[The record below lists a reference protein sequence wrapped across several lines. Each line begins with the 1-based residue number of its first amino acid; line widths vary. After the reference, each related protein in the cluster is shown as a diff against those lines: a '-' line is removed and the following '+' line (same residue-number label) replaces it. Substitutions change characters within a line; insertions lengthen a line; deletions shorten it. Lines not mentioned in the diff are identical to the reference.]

1 MWDQLQRALRQRPAK
16 TGPPQRRMRT
26 IELRLDWLKND
37 AEIGRFLA
45 KLAAA
50 KPRAAL
56 IATCR
61 RRAAGGK
68 YRGPIAKQLAH
79 LAEALRTGCQWYD
92 LEIETIRE
100 CPAELLD
107 VLLGE
112 GKCLASAH
120 FFDAVPSDLGAVT
133 RELAGT
139 RSDAIK
145 VAAQC
150 GSLAEG
156 LEVLGLARG
165 KQNVVAVPMGEAAL
179 ALRIL
184 AAREGSA
191 LSYAPVEEATAPG
204 QVSLDEMVN
213 LYRAGRIERG
223 TRVYGVIGNPV
234 AHSLSP
240 AMHNAA
246 FHARG
251 VNAVYVPFLVRRLPD
266 FLSAIKPLDIRGF
279 SITLPHKEAILSYL
293 DRCRPIAAKI
303 GAVNTVAVRN
313 GKLHGYNTDYI
324 GVLRALEPHMRL
336 RGSRVLI
343 VGAGGAARA
352 AAFAVAQ
359 AGAAVFVCARRKKRT
374 AELAKAVRGEVVYW
388 DELRR
393 MQFDAIVNTTP
404 VGMHPFVQDSP
415 LEARDLNCRLVF
427 DIIYRPRQTRLLQ
440 LAARRGI
447 QTVSGIEMFVAQGIA
462 QWEIWT
468 GQRAPAEV
476 MRRAALRALET
487 DEPFFAASTWTSA
500 AGIRDS
506 IGTR

>member
-1 MWDQLQRALRQRPAK
+1 MTGTDKICAVVAATDARSLWVQLERALGQRPAK
-16 TGPPQRRMRT
+16 AGLPQRRMRT

-45 KLAAA
+45 RLAAA

-68 YRGPIAKQLAH
+68 YREPIAKQLAH
-79 LAEALRTGCQWYD
+79 LAEALRAGCQWYD

-107 VLLGE
+107 VVLGE
-112 GKCLASAH
+112 GKRLASAH
-120 FFDAVPSDLGAVT
+120 FFDGVPRDLGAVV

-139 RSDAIK
+139 RSHAIK

-150 GSLAEG
+150 GSLGEG
-156 LEVLGLARG
+156 LKVLELARG
-165 KQNVVAVPMGEAAL
+165 KQNVVAVTMGEAAL

-184 AAREGSA
+184 APRKGSA
-191 LSYAPVEEATAPG
+191 LSYAPVEESTAPG

-213 LYRAGRIERG
+213 LYRADNLDRG
-223 TRVYGVIGNPV
+223 TRVYGVIGDPV

-251 VNAVYVPFLVRRLPD
+251 VNAVYVPFFVRRLPD
-266 FLSAIKPLDIRGF
+266 FLAAIRPLGIRGF
-279 SITLPHKEAILSYL
+279 SITLPHKEAILRYL
-293 DRCRPIAAKI
+293 DRCDPIAAKI

-324 GVLRALEPHMRL
+324 GVVRALQPHMRL

-359 AGAAVFVCARRKKRT
+359 AGAVVFICARRKKRT
-374 AELAKAVRGEVVYW
+374 AELAKAVHGEMVQRN
-388 DELRR
+388 DLRR

-415 LEARDLNCRLVF
+415 LQARDLNCRLVF
-427 DIIYRPRQTRLLQ
+427 DIIYRPRQTRLLR

-447 QTVSGIEMFVAQGIA
+447 QTVSGLEMFVAQGIA

-476 MRRAALRALET
+476 MRRAALRALEA
-487 DEPFFAASTWTSA
+487 DE
-500 AGIRDS
+500 
-506 IGTR
+506 

>member
-1 MWDQLQRALRQRPAK
+1 MTGTDKICAVVAATDARSMWIQLERALGQWPAK
-16 TGPPQRRMRT
+16 AGPPQRRMRT
-26 IELRLDWLKND
+26 IELRLDWLKDD

-61 RRAAGGK
+61 RRAAGGE

-79 LAEALRTGCQWYD
+79 LAEALRAGCQWYD

-150 GSLAEG
+150 GSLREG
-156 LEVLGLARG
+156 LKVLELARG

-191 LSYAPVEEATAPG
+191 LSYAPLEESTAPG

-213 LYRAGRIERG
+213 LYRADKLERG

-240 AMHNAA
+240 AMHVAA

-266 FLSAIKPLDIRGF
+266 FLAAIKPLDIRGF
-279 SITLPHKEAILSYL
+279 SITLPHKEAILRYL
-293 DRCRPIAAKI
+293 DRCDPLAAKI

-324 GVLRALEPHMRL
+324 GVVRALEHHMRL

-359 AGAAVFVCARRKKRT
+359 AGAVVFICARRKKRT
-374 AELAKAVRGEVVYW
+374 AELAQAVRGKAVSW
-388 DELRR
+388 DELRH

-415 LEARDLNCRLVF
+415 LQARDLNCRLVF
-427 DIIYRPRQTRLLQ
+427 DIIYRPRQTRLLR
-440 LAARRGI
+440 LAMRRGI

-468 GQRAPAEV
+468 GQRAPVEV
-476 MRRAALRALET
+476 MRRAALRALEA
-487 DEPFFAASTWTSA
+487 DE
-500 AGIRDS
+500 
-506 IGTR
+506 